1 VVSNCFMTTAQN
13 WKLETLWRIR
23 ALLIVFCFSAACLG
37 QTVVEVQE
45 VKELKPTGSLS
56 TCGYAPSEQEKPFFD
71 KLAPKERATGSFM
84 QGYDIHKKNNQYVSW
99 YGIVRGISKVS
110 GEDAWQLLLEHKYFD
125 GMTDCHIM
133 LVSISGSG
141 DFLAQAGGK
150 DVSIP
155 PLSLVRVYGT
165 VKKDKD
171 GTPVITAEFV
181 RVWPWMTFTFTD
193 LGGED
198 KTNPRWTAESKIRK
212 GDRIYKPYP
221 NEQYYRDVLGDPSN
235 YGTALK

>member
-1 VVSNCFMTTAQN
+1 MATTQN
-13 WKLETLWRIR
+13 KSREPLCPVGV
-23 ALLIVFCFSAACLG
+23 LLIAACFSAACLG

-56 TCGYAPSEQEKPFFD
+56 TCGYAPSAQEKPFFE
-71 KLAPKERATGSFM
+71 KLAAGERATGSFM

-99 YGIVRGISKVS
+99 YGIVRGITRVS
-110 GEDAWQLLLEHKYFD
+110 GEDIEQLLLEHKYFD

-133 LVSISGSG
+133 LVSMSGSG
-141 DFLAQAGGK
+141 DFQAKIGGK
-150 DVSIP
+150 DASIP

-171 GTPVITAEFV
+171 GTPVVAAEFM
-181 RVWPWMTFTFTD
+181 RDWPWMTFTFTD

-198 KTNPRWTAESKIRK
+198 KTNPRWKAECKIRA

-221 NEQYYRDVLGDPSN
+221 DEQYYRDVLGDPSN